1 MYIFIII
8 DKFILI
14 MNVKLK
20 VLTIFISALILIS
33 CSKNKPESEIHTK
46 DSKEKKTKEKTP
58 DNDSASNLSRYDLSS
73 ENPKILTLPPELKE
87 ISGMTMT
94 PDGRLY
100 AEQDESGIIYQ
111 VDPGNG
117 EIVKKFYL
125 GKPPVKKD
133 FEDIAYAND
142 KFYLL
147 HSKGEIYECSEG
159 SDGETVVF
167 KIYKTELNGKN
178 DIEGMCYDKE
188 TNSLLLACKGDPG
201 IENDENDKAV
211 YSFSLDN
218 MTFDPKPRFILKR
231 SEIKSY
237 FNPSGIQRDPLTG
250 TFFIIAANGNEIIE
264 ISKVGNLMGKH
275 GLPKKI
281 HVQPE
286 GIAFSSDGTLFISN
300 EGKSGSGT
308 IVVYPLKK

>member
-20 VLTIFISALILIS
+20 VLTIFISALLLIS
-33 CSKNKPESEIHTK
+33 CSKNKPESELHTK
-46 DSKEKKTKEKTP
+46 DSKEKKTKEETP
-58 DNDSASNLSRYDLSS
+58 DNDSASNLSKYDLSS
-73 ENPKILTLPPELKE
+73 DNPKILTLPSELKE

-147 HSKGEIYECSEG
+147 HSKARFMNAVRAVMVKQWNLKFTKPS
-159 SDGETVVF
+159 S
-167 KIYKTELNGKN
+167 TEK
-178 DIEGMCYDKE
+178 M
-188 TNSLLLACKGDPG
+188 
-201 IENDENDKAV
+201 
-211 YSFSLDN
+211 
-218 MTFDPKPRFILKR
+218 ILK
-231 SEIKSY
+231 ECAMIKKPIHY
-237 FNPSGIQRDPLTG
+237 CWP
-250 TFFIIAANGNEIIE
+250 A
-264 ISKVGNLMGKH
+264 KVIPGSRMMKMI
-275 GLPKKI
+275 K
-281 HVQPE
+281 
-286 GIAFSSDGTLFISN
+286 LFIHS
-300 EGKSGSGT
+300 
-308 IVVYPLKK
+308 P